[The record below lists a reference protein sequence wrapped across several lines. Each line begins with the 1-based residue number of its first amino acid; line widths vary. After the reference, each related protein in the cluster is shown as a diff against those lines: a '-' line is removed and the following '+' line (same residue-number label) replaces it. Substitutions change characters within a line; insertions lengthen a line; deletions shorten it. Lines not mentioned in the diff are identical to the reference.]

1 MPGSLKQ
8 KNVIRL
14 FTFSKYIIMLNGT
27 QEQFQSSEVVVKAEV
42 ILHCSS
48 VCFIFAA
55 CMCFIRLSEEN
66 FYILKKESISKK
78 VFLHGNQI
86 FILLNSSL
94 NVSYKFSQ
102 INISAFVSSSI
113 WNLLIH
119 IKKRHSVRYC
129 AMFCCE

>member
-48 VCFIFAA
+48 VCFIFAV
-55 CMCFIRLSEEN
+55 CMCFIRLSAEN
-66 FYILKKESISKK
+66 FYILKKENISKK
-78 VFLHGNQI
+78 IFLHGNQV
-86 FILLNSSL
+86 FILLNSSFNFL
-94 NVSYKFSQ
+94 
-102 INISAFVSSSI
+102 
-113 WNLLIH
+113 
-119 IKKRHSVRYC
+119 
-129 AMFCCE
+129 